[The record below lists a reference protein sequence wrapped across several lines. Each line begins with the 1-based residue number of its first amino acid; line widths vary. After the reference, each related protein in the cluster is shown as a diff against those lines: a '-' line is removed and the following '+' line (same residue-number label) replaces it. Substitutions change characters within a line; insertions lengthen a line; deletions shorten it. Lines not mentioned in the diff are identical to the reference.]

1 MSLTRVTAVTLL
13 LGVSLAAQQ
22 TTTRRGVVRATG
34 EATVS
39 VRPDVARVSVGVTTQ
54 AATANEAA
62 GRNADQ
68 VAAVIAALRTVL
80 GQNSEIRT
88 ISYTLGPNYQY
99 PPAGGQPTL
108 TGFTATNVVEAVIAD
123 LSIIGRVI
131 DTAISAGANRVE
143 SLRLGLKDEEPVR
156 IQALRLAGQKARL
169 KAESIAQGV
178 GVRVGPVVSAAEGYS
193 VIPIPTDRAAGATAA
208 TTPVVTGTLDV
219 HASVTLEVEAL
230 AP

>member
-1 MSLTRVTAVTLL
+1 MAK
-13 LGVSLAAQQ
+13 
-22 TTTRRGVVRATG
+22 
-34 EATVS
+34 
-39 VRPDVARVSVGVTTQ
+39 VSVGVTTQ
-54 AATANEAA
+54 ASTANEAA

-68 VAAVIAALRTVL
+68 VAAVIAALRNVL
-80 GQNSEIRT
+80 GQNADIRT

-99 PPAGGQPTL
+99 PQGGGQPTI
-108 TGFTATNVVEAVIAD
+108 TGFTANNVLEAVMTD

-178 GVRVGPVVSAAEGYS
+178 GVRVGPVVSVVEGVS
-193 VIPIPTDRAAGATAA
+193 VIPIATDRAAGATAA
-208 TTPVVTGTLDV
+208 TTPIVTGTLDIQ
-219 HASVTLEVEAL
+219 ATVTLEVEAV